1 MPTRTRTYRSA
12 LRSEQAA
19 ATRQRV
25 LTAAA
30 TCFADRGY
38 HGTSLADIGAR
49 AGVSVETVKANGPK
63 RDLLLRA
70 FEQAFTGAEGDAQLA
85 DTDAAVELIALADP
99 DAFLDGLTGFIAQA
113 NARTSRLW
121 IEFLSAANT
130 DELVG
135 RALEDL
141 LARRRQDFNR
151 LAAELIERGIA
162 PQDTDL
168 EEAAA
173 ALSFLWSPESHQQL
187 VLQWG
192 WSDERYVRWLADAA
206 RRPL

>member
-1 MPTRTRTYRSA
+1 VSTRTRTYRSA

-25 LTAAA
+25 LSAAA
-30 TCFADRGY
+30 ACFADRGY

-70 FEQAFTGAEGDAQLA
+70 FEQAFTGNEGDTQLA
-85 DTDAAVELIALADP
+85 DTDAAVELIAIADP
-99 DAFLDGLTGFIAQA
+99 EGFLEGLTGFIAEA

-141 LARRRQDFNR
+141 LARRRQDFHR
-151 LAAELIERGIA
+151 LATELVERGIA
-162 PQDTDL
+162 PRGTDL
-168 EEAAA
+168 DEAAA

-192 WSDERYVRWLADAA
+192 WTGERYVRWLADSA